1 MRSIKGLCLLLV
13 LLISFLL
20 MCLNFASDP
29 QLGDEGVLAMD
40 GWRILRGEVP
50 HRDFFQGF
58 PPLAAY
64 VQALSFRILSP
75 SVLSVRLLGFFYG
88 IILIS
93 AALFFFRSF
102 ISDKLVMAAALSII
116 VPAGFGNWMFG
127 SHHWLCAILQL
138 SGAILLLASL
148 RKGSLGLS
156 ACSGMAL
163 GLAVFTLQDQGGYA
177 VIGLLAVSAVVPGEN
192 RKLFVTASLSAIAS
206 FLALSAFLALYA
218 GPGQLFF
225 DWVYFPLFFYK
236 QLHKA
241 DAGAVLGYFTDEW
254 NWSYVSRAPLYAV
267 GSALKNDFMM
277 VSPLL
282 ALLSLAWLWV
292 KKARPR
298 EELAV
303 LTVFPAAFFLGALH
317 RFSPTNLVWGFPL
330 TLPFFALM
338 DHFCSKAGKWKQAA
352 LASSAFLM
360 MVFFAISLGE
370 AHIISSSSYPKY
382 EIESRAGRYSTMDG
396 RKAESVN
403 GILDEID
410 RRVPEGEPMFC
421 VGYVPLV
428 NFLSGR
434 PNPTRFNFFHFGVF
448 FSPGQTISFRESLE
462 QGKVSWGV
470 SLREN
475 MNERNGGSILPGF
488 RPVFANEMFVL
499 WEKKNAASQV
509 RKSFS
514 DDGRVGV
521 PGNE

>member
-1 MRSIKGLCLLLV
+1 MRSAKALCLLLV
-13 LLISFLL
+13 LLVSFLL
-20 MCLNFASDP
+20 MCLNFASEP

-64 VQALSFRILSP
+64 VQALFFRLFSP
-75 SVLSVRLLGFFYG
+75 SVLSIRLLGFIYG
-88 IILIS
+88 IFLIL
-93 AALFFFRSF
+93 ATVLLYRSF
-102 ISDKLVMAAALSII
+102 IADKLVMAAALSII

-127 SHHWLCAILQL
+127 SHHWLCALLQV
-138 SGAILLLASL
+138 SGAVLLLASL
-148 RKGSLGLS
+148 KNRSLVLPL
-156 ACSGMAL
+156 CSGVLL

-177 VIGLLAVSAVVPGEN
+177 VIGLLAVSAAVPGEN
-192 RKLFVTASLSAIAS
+192 RKAFIYASLSAVAT
-206 FLALSAFLALYA
+206 FLALSAILAFFS

-236 QLHKA
+236 QLHTTDSA
-241 DAGAVLGYFTDEW
+241 AILSYFTDEW
-254 NWSYVSRAPLYAV
+254 NWSYIRQAPLYAV

-277 VSPLL
+277 ISPLL
-282 ALLSLAWLWV
+282 AAVSLVWMWV
-292 KKARPR
+292 RKTRPR
-298 EELAV
+298 EELLV
-303 LTVFPAAFFLGALH
+303 LTVFPAAFFLGSLH

-338 DHFCSKAGKWKQAA
+338 DHLYSRTGRSRRAA
-352 LASSAFLM
+352 LVSASFLM
-360 MVFFAISLGE
+360 IVFFAISLGE
-370 AHIISSSSYPKY
+370 IHILSSSSYPKY
-382 EIESRAGRYSTMDG
+382 EIVSEAGRYSTMDA
-396 RKAESVN
+396 RKASSVN
-403 GILDEID
+403 GILQEVE

-428 NFLSGR
+428 NFLSSR

-462 QGKVSWGV
+462 QGKTSWGV

-475 MNERNGGSILPGF
+475 MNEKNGGAILPGF

-499 WEKKNAASQV
+499 WERRKASPPVKKD
-509 RKSFS
+509 FS
-514 DDGRVGV
+514 DEGRNGV
-521 PGNE
+521 ATDE